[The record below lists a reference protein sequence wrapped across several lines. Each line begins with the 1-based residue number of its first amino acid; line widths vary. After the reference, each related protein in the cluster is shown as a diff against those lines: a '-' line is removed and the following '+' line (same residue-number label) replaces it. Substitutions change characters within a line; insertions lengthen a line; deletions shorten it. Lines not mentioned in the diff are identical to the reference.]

1 MIQKYTFTGGGGG
14 GWLDK
19 VGLKL
24 TQSPAKAGVE
34 VGTELGNTSEKKLFN
49 QRFGK
54 RGNNSIS
61 CLDN

>member
-1 MIQKYTFTGGGGG
+1 MILKYTFTGGGGG
-14 GWLDK
+14 GLLDQ
-19 VGLKL
+19 VVLRL
-24 TQSPAKAGVE
+24 TQSPAKAEVE
-34 VGTELGNTSEKKLFN
+34 VGTELGNTLEKKLFN

>member
-14 GWLDK
+14 GWLNQ

-34 VGTELGNTSEKKLFN
+34 IGTELGKKLFN
-49 QRFGK
+49 LRFRK